1 MSKVAY
7 DNPDISI
14 RGLGADDTAAI
25 LAFAS
30 DVPAHDLLFLARDIR
45 NERVVSAWLRAA
57 GTGSVTSL
65 IALAGGRIVAATAVL
80 RDPLG
85 WSPHVAEVRLLVA
98 PEWRGKGLGRALLEA
113 CIDGAVADGATKL
126 VAHMT
131 PDQRSAI
138 TLFEEHGFRA
148 EAMLRDHV
156 RDAAGTLHDLV
167 LLSLDIERAERAA
180 AAYR

>member
-1 MSKVAY
+1 MSKAAY
-7 DNPDISI
+7 DNPDVTI
-14 RGLGADDTAAI
+14 RGLEADDTAAI
-25 LAFAS
+25 LTFAS
-30 DVPAHDLLFLARDIR
+30 EVPSHDLLFLARDIR
-45 NERVVSAWLRAA
+45 NERVVSAWVRAA
-57 GTGSVTSL
+57 GMGSVTSL
-65 IALAGGRIVAATAVL
+65 IALARGRIVAATAVL

-98 PEWRGKGLGRALLEA
+98 PEWRGKGLGRVLLKA
-113 CIDGAVADGATKL
+113 CIDSAVAEGAAKL

-156 RDAAGTLHDLV
+156 RDVAGAPHDLV
-167 LLSLDIERAERAA
+167 LLSLDIGRAERAV